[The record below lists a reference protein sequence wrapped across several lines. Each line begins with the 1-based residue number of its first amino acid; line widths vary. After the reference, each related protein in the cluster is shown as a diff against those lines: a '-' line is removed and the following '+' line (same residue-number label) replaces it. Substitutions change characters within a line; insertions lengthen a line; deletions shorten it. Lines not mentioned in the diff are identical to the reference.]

1 MFFVAASSE
10 KAGPRISWEGL
21 INSGKGIPVSE
32 SYRPASSQALSANVE
47 ACLDSSGVLAKPFSR
62 RAFFCASGVVGALTF
77 LGSAFGGR
85 IMAFADEA
93 GNTSFVVNILSRK
106 DIVVLAT
113 DVANDMRVV
122 SGMKIVLRSL
132 DNDKVVEGETDDHG
146 VLTLRIADLADGASS
161 YSNDYTFWGR
171 ISAYKD
177 GYREYENYRVL
188 VKGGPLPADSS
199 GKRQANIQV
208 PTRPVGS
215 DPYVRLAAFD
225 DDDIQYGKATFPV
238 CDANTATH
246 TVTMQVMADQGTPV
260 TGWLTA
266 NGEVVAGPQTLTA
279 HAAGGRDGLSSA
291 DAATAAQS
299 TGATFEFQGTYLC
312 DLPVGAALKGHF
324 SVDGTTRGLPF
335 TVSFSEPAG
344 GLPTILVAAGQ
355 ETRVFASTSQSS
367 ESKTPSIL
375 DSDWSLD
382 LISGTLTLPSSW
394 PVVGGAKLSL
404 DLPLFPLDI
413 ILDPQGGFGFAL
425 GTDTIF
431 LRYRHK
437 NFDPNDW
444 CFMSRETLEEYR
456 GRTTGMFMDAF
467 KRYDR
472 ALDAWKDKTGKTH
485 SPTFGGVDSRVDFG
499 IQITGNYDYDEE
511 LYLGDAVL
519 AAELLFKFVKGKQF
533 VFGPVPVFISLDF
546 SSVTTV
552 SILLPLSMRPWSS
565 LPDPS
570 LGKMLS
576 TISLREPN
584 EKEGGFGATIEEKL
598 TMGISLGLGV
608 SGLISVAARGYGFVS
623 VTFEFVDTLP
633 DPSYG
638 FPHRKVSAGV
648 GVQVVVQVLLFKGTF
663 DVAKKVWKRVYDNW
677 PAPPKD
683 DEAKATSL
691 LAASND
697 GVELLGADVVYSDAT
712 EEMQMVTDGEMCGVA
727 EFTAA
732 VSRGGLARA
741 SYTNESATG
750 KAILESDL
758 GFDEVYERRMGDV
771 SLQDDEGKD
780 GDEDDGWIL
789 LYDPTDGVRPNI
801 EKVIFSDVI
810 SDPRVK
816 LVVVDGV
823 RYLCRIVAV
832 DVNGSAVS
840 LQSTDG
846 EDGAATSGGYTLMKD
861 KDGVAFFVADGAS
874 DVATLA
880 ANGADGATD
889 ESAKLVWNPDTCAY
903 EVPDDVQAASDVFLA
918 DLGVFPDS
926 DDEPEAGV
934 TLQSAD
940 LFADASNGIDL
951 LSPVAESSSADVGR
965 CRVAISRFS
974 NATGTWSAPA
984 ILEFGIEEGG
994 YPQYSRV
1001 NTHDVD
1007 FDVMAAAGYS
1017 DSDDG
1022 ATLLHFA
1029 ITSCARPLGEDKTL
1043 ENQGKLQYVTY
1054 IAVDPKRISF
1064 NGTIAEPVRAISYLP
1079 ALVKYDTPMWN
1090 ARIEEVVEGGEKH
1103 MLFAALALNN
1113 GNVPRIQTVWTKGNS
1128 SWEIHRSTVSPE
1140 RVDSFSFG
1148 SKGVMNLST
1157 NEAGAAL
1164 ACLTNDD
1171 RSGSIVIGLHKGM
1184 KSADAVFARI
1194 GSQGIPSS
1202 APESGFIY
1210 TQTTGQ
1216 TDSSG
1221 APEKRVMLAGVD
1233 PSTGRGF
1240 ADDEIGRTT
1249 ASTIFTSPK
1258 GGYLFAVRNLDTRV
1272 LPDEADAG
1280 EQVRLYQVLAANVH
1294 DKTLSSYGDFYPF
1307 AQLDMPIDDI
1317 ACIDANWG
1325 AASFCYTTIK
1335 DISTLRADIHH
1346 VVVPFVEGLSLANV
1360 SCTDSFCGPG
1370 DACNIAITVANT
1382 GNLPIL
1388 GYTAHIWDAPN
1399 CTGNELATVK
1409 VSVAD
1414 NIVSRLEG
1422 YKEKLDSQGA
1432 PTGEFGDDSAHDE
1445 SYLYPGASRTNAVS
1459 FTLPEKLSG
1468 QVTLHVTI
1476 DDVKSGN
1483 RHLDTFSADDST
1495 SLLTN
1500 GDVDWPDDD
1509 EIFSLIDPESERF
1522 SFDASCEVSA
1532 SELLGRGDYD
1542 IEQGGVPG
1550 GGSGGGSGSG
1560 SGSGSGGGAAADVL
1574 SPTGDSMSLT
1584 GLAAGAL
1591 ASAAVAGVSW
1601 YERRRAENE
1610 RGGEESL

>member
-1 MFFVAASSE
+1 MPSTCAYADSASCG
-10 KAGPRISWEGL
+10 A
-21 INSGKGIPVSE
+21 
-32 SYRPASSQALSANVE
+32 
-47 ACLDSSGVLAKPFSR
+47 LAKSFSR
-62 RAFFCASGVVGALTF
+62 RAFFCASGVVGTLAF
-77 LGSAFGGR
+77 LGSALGGR

-132 DNDKVVEGETDDHG
+132 DNDKVVEGETDEHG
-146 VLTLRIADLADGASS
+146 VATLRIADLADGTSS
-161 YSNDYTFWGR
+161 SSSDYTFWGR
-171 ISAYKD
+171 LSAYKD

-188 VKGGPLPADSS
+188 VKGGPLPADDS
-199 GKRQANIQV
+199 GKRQANVQI

-215 DPYVRLAAFD
+215 DPYVRVASFD

-260 TGWLTA
+260 AGWITA

-279 HAAGGRDGLSSA
+279 RAAGGRDGLSAA
-291 DAATAAQS
+291 DAATAAKG
-299 TGATFEFQGTYLC
+299 TGVTFVFSGTYLR
-312 DLPVGAALKGHF
+312 DFPVGAALKGHF
-324 SVDGTTRGLPF
+324 SVNGTTRGLPF
-335 TVSFSEPAG
+335 TVAFSEPAG
-344 GLPTILVAAGQ
+344 GLPTFLMAAGQ
-355 ETRVFASTSQSS
+355 DTRIFASTTSPEEG
-367 ESKTPSIL
+367 ESKTPGIL
-375 DSDWSLD
+375 DSDWSLN

-413 ILDPQGGFGFAL
+413 ILDPQGGFGIAL

-431 LRYRHK
+431 LRYQHK

-444 CFMSRETLEEYR
+444 CFMSRETLEEHR
-456 GRTTGMFMDAF
+456 ERTTKLFMKAF
-467 KRYDR
+467 TRYDR
-472 ALDAWKDKTGKTH
+472 AIDAWKDKTGKTH
-485 SPTFGGVDSRVDFG
+485 SPTFGGVDARVDFG
-499 IQITGNYDYDEE
+499 VQITGNYDYEEE

-546 SSVTTV
+546 SSMTTV
-552 SILLPLSMRPWSS
+552 SVLLPLSMRPWSS

-576 TISLREPN
+576 TISLRTPN
-584 EKEGGFGATIEEKL
+584 EKEGGVGVTIEEKL

-608 SGLISVAARGYGFVS
+608 SGLISVAARGYGFIS
-623 VTFEFVDTLP
+623 VTFGFVDTLP
-633 DPSYG
+633 DPEYG
-638 FPHRKVSAGV
+638 FPHVNVSAGV

-663 DVAKKVWKRVYDNW
+663 DVAKKTWKRVYDNW
-677 PAPPKD
+677 PEPPKED
-683 DEAKATSL
+683 KAAL
-691 LAASND
+691 QEASND
-697 GVELLGADVVYSDAT
+697 GVELLGADVVYHDAT
-712 EEMQMVTDGEMCGVA
+712 EEMEMVTDGEMCGVA
-727 EFTAA
+727 EFTAS
-732 VSRGGLARA
+732 VGKGGLTRLD
-741 SYTNESATG
+741 YTNESSTG
-750 KAILESDL
+750 KAVLESDL

-771 SLQDDEGKD
+771 SLQGDGDKD
-780 GDEDDGWIL
+780 GDWLL
-789 LYDPTDGVRPNI
+789 LYDPTEGVRPTI
-801 EKVIFSDVI
+801 EQAIFTDVI

-832 DVNGSAVS
+832 DVSGAGSVS
-840 LQSTDG
+840 LQSTDEAG
-846 EDGAATSGGYTLMKD
+846 NAAGSGYTLMKD
-861 KDGVAFFVADGAS
+861 KDGVAFFVADKPSAAAVSSAVAASGDGAAS
-874 DVATLA
+874 ADADASGEEGITLA
-880 ANGADGATD
+880 WNADA
-889 ESAKLVWNPDTCAY
+889 CAY
-903 EVPDDVQAASDVFLA
+903 EVPADVQDASDVFLA
-918 DLGVFPDS
+918 DLGVLPGLG
-926 DDEPEAGV
+926 DDAEDGV
-934 TLQSAD
+934 TLQAAD
-940 LFADASNGIDL
+940 LFADVSDGIDL
-951 LSPVAESSSADVGR
+951 LSPVAESSSADVAR

-974 NATGTWSAPA
+974 DASGTWSDPA
-984 ILEFGIEEGG
+984 ILEFGIEEAG

-1001 NTHDVD
+1001 NAHDID
-1007 FDVMAAAGYS
+1007 FDVIAAAGYT
-1017 DSDDG
+1017 DDPDDNS
-1022 ATLLHFA
+1022 TLLHFA
-1029 ITSCARPLGEDKTL
+1029 ITSCVRPLGEDKTV
-1043 ENQGKLQYVTY
+1043 ESQGKLQYVTY
-1054 IAVDPKRISF
+1054 ISIDPKRVSF
-1064 NGTIAEPVRAISYLP
+1064 NGSVAKPVRAITYLP
-1079 ALVKYDTPMWN
+1079 ALVEYNTPMWN
-1090 ARIEEVVEGGEKH
+1090 ARIEEVVENGEKH
-1103 MLFAALALNN
+1103 MLFAALALQS
-1113 GNVPRIQTVWTKGNS
+1113 GSKPRIQTVWTRGS
-1128 SWEIHRSTVSPE
+1128 GSWDITRTRISPE
-1140 RVDSFSFG
+1140 LIDSFSIG
-1148 SKGVMNLST
+1148 GKGVMNLST
-1157 NEAGAAL
+1157 NEKGAAL

-1171 RSGSIVIGLHKGM
+1171 RTGSIVIGLHAGM
-1184 KSADAVFARI
+1184 KSAEAAFARI

-1216 TDSSG
+1216 TDSTG
-1221 APEKRVMLAGVD
+1221 TPEKRVMRAGVD
-1233 PSTGRGF
+1233 PSSGKGF

-1370 DACNIAITVANT
+1370 DACNIAITVTNT
-1382 GNLPIL
+1382 GNLPIS

-1399 CTGNELATVK
+1399 GMGNELAAVK

-1414 NIVSRLEG
+1414 NIVSRLDS
-1422 YKEKLDSQGA
+1422 YKEKLDAQGV
-1432 PTGEFGDDSAHDE
+1432 PTGEFGTDGAHDD
-1445 SYLYPGASRTNAVS
+1445 SYLYPGASRTNAAS
-1459 FTLPEKLSG
+1459 FTLPDKLSG

-1476 DDVKSGN
+1476 DGLKTGD
-1483 RHLDTFSADDST
+1483 RHLDTFSADGSP
-1495 SLLTN
+1495 SLLAN
-1500 GDVDWPDDD
+1500 GDLDWPDDD

-1532 SELLGRGDYD
+1532 SETLGRGDYD
-1542 IEQGGVPG
+1542 IEPGGVPG

-1560 SGSGSGGGAAADVL
+1560 TGAADVL
-1574 SPTGDSMSLT
+1574 APTGDGVSLA
-1584 GLAAGAL
+1584 GLAGAAL
-1591 ASAAVAGVSW
+1591 VGAAATGVAW

-1610 RGGEESL
+1610 RGEDL

>member
-1 MFFVAASSE
+1 MSESHQSHYLTSSDAPSSGTQPDAAS
-10 KAGPRISWEGL
+10 AG
-21 INSGKGIPVSE
+21 
-32 SYRPASSQALSANVE
+32 ALAR
-47 ACLDSSGVLAKPFSR
+47 PFSR
-62 RAFFCASGVVGALTF
+62 RAFFCASGVVGSLAF
-77 LGSAFGGR
+77 LGSALGGR

-122 SGMKIVLRSL
+122 PGMKIVLRSL
-132 DNDKVVEGETDDHG
+132 DNDKTVEGETDDHG
-146 VLTLRIADLADGASS
+146 VLTLRIADLADGESASS
-161 YSNDYTFWGR
+161 NGYTFWGR
-171 ISAYKD
+171 LSAYKD

-188 VKGGPLPADSS
+188 VKGGPLPADAS
-199 GKRQANIQV
+199 GKRQANIQI
-208 PTRPVGS
+208 PTRPVGG
-215 DPYVRLAAFD
+215 DPYVRVASFD
-225 DDDIQYGKATFPV
+225 DDDIQYGTATFPV

-246 TVTMQVMADQGTPV
+246 VVTMQVMADQGTPV

-266 NGEVVAGPQTLTA
+266 NGEVIAGPQTLTA
-279 HAAGGRDGLSSA
+279 HAAGGRDGLSAA
-291 DAATAAQS
+291 DAATAAKG
-299 TGATFEFQGTYLC
+299 TGATFEFQGTYLR
-312 DLPVGAALKGHF
+312 DLPAGAALKGHF
-324 SVDGTTRGLPF
+324 TVDGTTRGLPF
-335 TVSFSEPAG
+335 TVAFSESAG
-344 GLPTILVAAGQ
+344 GLPSFLSAAGQ
-355 ETRVFASTSQSS
+355 ETRIFASTSQSS
-367 ESKTPSIL
+367 ESKTPAIL
-375 DSDWSLD
+375 DSDWSLN
-382 LISGTLTLPSSW
+382 LISGTLTLPKSW
-394 PVVGGAKLSL
+394 PVVGGAQLSL

-413 ILDPQGGFGFAL
+413 VLDPQGGFGFAL

-456 GRTTGMFMDAF
+456 GRTTAIFMDAF

-511 LYLGDAVL
+511 LYLGDAVV

-533 VFGPVPVFISLDF
+533 VFGPVPVFISFDF
-546 SSVTTV
+546 SSMTTV
-552 SILLPLSMRPWSS
+552 SVLLPLSMRPWNS

-570 LGKMLS
+570 FGKMLS

-608 SGLISVAARGYGFVS
+608 SGLISVAARGYGFIS
-623 VTFEFVDTLP
+623 VIFEFVDTLP

-638 FPHRKVSAGV
+638 FPHINVSAGV

-663 DVAKKVWKRVYDNW
+663 NVAKKVWKRVYDNW

-691 LAASND
+691 LSASDD

-712 EEMQMVTDGEMCGVA
+712 EEMEMVTDGEMCGVA

-732 VSRGGLARA
+732 VSKSGLARA

-780 GDEDDGWIL
+780 GDDDDGWIL

-846 EDGAATSGGYTLMKD
+846 EGGATASGYTLMKD
-861 KDGVAFFVADGAS
+861 KDGVAFFVADDTN

-880 ANGADGATD
+880 ADGADGAAD
-889 ESAKLVWNPDTCAY
+889 EGAKLVWNPDTCAY
-903 EVPDDVQAASDVFLA
+903 EVPDEVQAESDVFLA
-918 DLGVFPDS
+918 DLGVFPGS
-926 DDEPEAGV
+926 DDEPEDGV

-940 LFADASNGIDL
+940 LFADASSGIDL
-951 LSPVAESSSADVGR
+951 LSPVAESSSVDVGR

-974 NATGTWSAPA
+974 EASGTWSAPA

-1017 DSDDG
+1017 DSDDN

-1064 NGTIAEPVRAISYLP
+1064 NGTIAKPVRAISYLP

-1090 ARIEEVVEGGEKH
+1090 ARIEEVVEGGEKY

-1113 GNVPRIQTVWTKGNS
+1113 GNMPRIQTVWTRGNS

-1140 RVDSFSFG
+1140 RIDSFSFG

-1164 ACLTNDD
+1164 VCLTNDE

-1221 APEKRVMLAGVD
+1221 TPEKRVMLAGVD

-1249 ASTIFTSPK
+1249 ASTIFASPK

-1294 DKTLSSYGDFYPF
+1294 DKTLSGYGDFYPF

-1370 DACNIAITVANT
+1370 DTCNIAITVTNT

-1399 CTGNELATVK
+1399 CTGNEIATVK

-1432 PTGEFGDDSAHDE
+1432 PTGEFGDDSAHDD

-1476 DDVKSGN
+1476 DGVKSGN
-1483 RHLDTFSADDST
+1483 RHLDTFSAEDSP
-1495 SLLTN
+1495 SLLAN
-1500 GDVDWPDDD
+1500 GDISWPDDD
-1509 EIFSLIDPESERF
+1509 EIFSLLDPQSEQF
-1522 SFDASCEVSA
+1522 LVDASCEVSA
-1532 SELLGRGDYD
+1532 SEQLHRGDYD
-1542 IEQGGVPG
+1542 VEQGGVPG

-1574 SPTGDSMSLT
+1574 SPTGDNMSLA

-1610 RGGEESL
+1610 RGENL